1 MIAAPKTT
9 HEAADQRVRDELEKI
24 LASRTF
30 RTAEAQKKFL
40 RYVVECTLEGRVD
53 QIKEFAIGSDVF
65 ARGGSF
71 DPRIDNIVR
80 VEARKLRVRL
90 ARYYET
96 EGAPSSVRIVL
107 PPRGYVPAF
116 QIDAAPDGAPVAS
129 TEPPAPITSVPA
141 SSAAWTQRRWIAW
154 AAGSLAFVA
163 LAVLIWAVSHRSQ
176 PATPE
181 VPSIAV
187 LPFQNLGATNDDS
200 FSDGLADELID
211 SLGSVPGLRVV
222 ARSSA
227 FQFKSGSAD
236 IRQIGKRLNV
246 RTVLEG
252 SIRQYGDRL
261 RINVEMDDAT
271 NGYRVWS
278 ASYDRDAKDALD
290 VQREISKAIV
300 DRLERQFSPAYA
312 RALPSLANEAP
323 VDPEAYRDYLRGIYF
338 WNKNTAAGHKTAI
351 DDLQQAL
358 SRDPGYARAYA
369 ALARCYI
376 GLPSFSLMPAR
387 EAARR
392 AREFAQKS
400 LELDPAQGEP
410 HIYLGYAA
418 MLSYDWATAARE
430 FEKGLQMEPGNAVAH
445 RWYANYLLN
454 VGDAAK
460 ALAENQIAES
470 LDPVSPYVMIG
481 TARALHL
488 LGRDDDAIAQNKKV
502 LLLDPNFAVA
512 HQGLGEAYLQKKMYS
527 QAIAE
532 EERAVAES
540 GHNPAR
546 VASLAHCYA
555 VAGNQPEARRL
566 LENLLATRSGAIA
579 AKLEAEIYSGLGDKD
594 HAFEY
599 LAKAVEERDNGVLL
613 KLDPVYNDLRTD
625 PRFGTLLAQMRL
637 Q

>member
-1 MIAAPKTT
+1 
-9 HEAADQRVRDELEKI
+9 V
-24 LASRTF
+24 
-30 RTAEAQKKFL
+30 
-40 RYVVECTLEGRVD
+40 
-53 QIKEFAIGSDVF
+53 
-65 ARGGSF
+65 
-71 DPRIDNIVR
+71 
-80 VEARKLRVRL
+80 
-90 ARYYET
+90 
-96 EGAPSSVRIVL
+96 
-107 PPRGYVPAF
+107 
-116 QIDAAPDGAPVAS
+116 
-129 TEPPAPITSVPA
+129 
-141 SSAAWTQRRWIAW
+141 
-154 AAGSLAFVA
+154 
-163 LAVLIWAVSHRSQ
+163 
-176 PATPE
+176 
-181 VPSIAV
+181 V
-187 LPFQNLGATNDDS
+187 LPFRNLGVTNDDS

-227 FQFKSGSAD
+227 FQFKSGGAD

-246 RTVLEG
+246 RMVLEG

-261 RINVEMDDAT
+261 RISVEMDDAT

-278 ASYDRDAKDALD
+278 ASYDRDSKDALD

-300 DRLERQFSPAYA
+300 DRLERQFSPVYA
-312 RALPSLANEAP
+312 RAVPSLANEAP

-351 DDLQQAL
+351 GYLEQAL

-376 GLPSFSLMPAR
+376 GLPSFSIMPAR

-392 AREFAQKS
+392 AHEFAQKS
-400 LELDPAQGEP
+400 LELDPGQGEP

-418 MLSYDWATAARE
+418 MLSYDWVTAERE

-454 VGDAAK
+454 VGNAAK
-460 ALAENQIAES
+460 ALTENQIAES

-481 TARALHL
+481 TARVLHL

-512 HQGLGEAYLQKKMYS
+512 HQGLGEAYLQQKLYS

-532 EERAVAES
+532 EELAVEES

-546 VASLAHCYA
+546 VASLAYCYA
-555 VAGNQPEARRL
+555 VSGHKLEARRL

-579 AKLEAEIYSGLGDKD
+579 AKLGAEIYSGLGDKD

-599 LAKAVEERDNGVLL
+599 LAKAVEEQDNGILL
-613 KLDPVYNDLRTD
+613 KLDPAYSDLRTD
-625 PRFGTLLAQMRL
+625 PRFRTLLDQMRL